1 MPTWLDVGT
10 EILNLDCVERFQV
23 TELTKERKG
32 RLVVEKAVI
41 RAKLQNGETV
51 NIAAFKNRVDAIQW
65 MRTRLRGNEE
75 RVIQIR

>member
-10 EILNLDCVERFQV
+10 EILNLDFIERFQV
-23 TELTKERKG
+23 TELTRERKG

-51 NIAAFKNRVDAIQW
+51 NVAAFKNRVDAIQW

>member
-23 TELTKERKG
+23 SELTKERKG

>member
-10 EILNLDCVERFQV
+10 EILNLDFIERFQV

-32 RLVVEKAVI
+32 RLIVEKAVI
-41 RAKLQNGETV
+41 RAKLQKGEPV

>member
-10 EILNLDCVERFQV
+10 EILNLEFIERFQV
-23 TELTKERKG
+23 TELTRERKG

-41 RAKLQNGETV
+41 RAKLQNGDTV
-51 NIAAFKNRVDAIQW
+51 NVAAFKNRVDAIQW

>member
-10 EILNLDCVERFQV
+10 EILNLDFIERFQV
-23 TELTKERKG
+23 TVLTKERKG

>member
-1 MPTWLDVGT
+1 MPTWIDVGT
-10 EILNLDCVERFQV
+10 EILNLDFIERFQV

-75 RVIQIR
+75 KVIQIR

>member
-10 EILNLDCVERFQV
+10 EILNLDFIERFQV